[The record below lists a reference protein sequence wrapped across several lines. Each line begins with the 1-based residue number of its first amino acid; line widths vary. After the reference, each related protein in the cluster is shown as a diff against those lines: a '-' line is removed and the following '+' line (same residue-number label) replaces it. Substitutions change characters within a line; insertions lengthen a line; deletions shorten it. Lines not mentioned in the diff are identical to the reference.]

1 MSDPSPVWDPEQ
13 YKRFEAERDRPAQ
26 DLLGRL
32 PAGVEPREI
41 WDLGCGA
48 GRHAAQLK
56 RRHPQAAVHGLDSSA
71 AMIEQAKQQAVDVDW
86 RLGDLASWAP
96 QTPADLIFAN
106 AALQW
111 LPDHRALL
119 ERLTEALA
127 PGGVIAVQMPLA
139 WETLHHRTM
148 RAVAADGPW
157 TERLKDRETIAALLS
172 PEAYYDVL
180 AQRCGDI
187 DIWSTTYLHV
197 LSGVDPVLEWMK
209 GTALRPY
216 LTALE
221 DDPSMRA
228 AYLAS
233 LGARLSQ
240 AFERRTDG
248 VTLLPFPRLFLVAR
262 RRV

>member
-1 MSDPSPVWDPEQ
+1 LSDSSPVWDPEQ

-26 DLLGRL
+26 DLMQRL
-32 PAGVEPREI
+32 PAGLDPREI

-56 RRHPQAAVHGLDSSA
+56 RRHPQAAVHGLDSSE
-71 AMIEQAKQQAVDVDW
+71 AMIEQAKQQAANVDW
-86 RLGDLASWAP
+86 RLGDLASWTPDA
-96 QTPADLIFAN
+96 PADLILAN

-119 ERLTEALA
+119 GRLTEALA

-157 TERLKDRETIAALLS
+157 AGRLRDRETIAALLS

-180 AQRCGDI
+180 AERCGDV

-197 LSGVDPVLEWMK
+197 LRGVDPVLEWMK
-209 GTALRPY
+209 GTALRPH
-216 LTALE
+216 LTPLD
-221 DDPSMRA
+221 DDPPMRA
-228 AYLAS
+228 AYLSA

-240 AFERRTDG
+240 AFPTRPDG

-262 RRV
+262 RRA